1 MTAEMAVV
9 LPVVA
14 LLVGVVVALASIAAT
29 QLRCADAA
37 RSGARAAALGE
48 DDAAVAR
55 VARRIAGDGAQAAVG
70 RGDGWVVVTVEVAVG
85 PTVPLL
91 GGVVVHGTAT
101 AREEP

>member
-1 MTAEMAVV
+1 MTAELAVL

-14 LLVGVVVALASIAAT
+14 LLVGVVVALTSGAAT
-29 QLRCADAA
+29 QLRCSDAA
-37 RSGARAAALGE
+37 RAGARSAALGD

-55 VARRIAGDGAQAAVG
+55 VARRVAGEGARAAVA
-70 RGDGWVVVTVEVAVG
+70 RGDGWVVVTVEATVG

-91 GGVVVHGTAT
+91 GGVVVRGTAT